1 MSAGIA
7 HEINNPLAIILGK
20 AQHLKIMLSKGS
32 LDQETIRKQVETIE
46 TTANRIARIVKGLQ
60 IFSRDGQKDSYEM
73 KGLRNIV
80 EDTVSFCLSR
90 FKNHGTELRIDEIPE
105 NLSIECQSTQISQ
118 VLLNLLNNA
127 FDAVQNLDSKSVR
140 ISIRDL
146 GDRAEIRV
154 ADSGPG
160 IPPDIAKKILEPFFT
175 TKEVGKGTG
184 LGLSISLGIVKSHGG
199 TLALDSTKA
208 HTEFVVT
215 LPKRHI
221 HV

>member
-1 MSAGIA
+1 
-7 HEINNPLAIILGK
+7 
-20 AQHLKIMLSKGS
+20 
-32 LDQETIRKQVETIE
+32 
-46 TTANRIARIVKGLQ
+46 
-60 IFSRDGQKDSYEM
+60 
-73 KGLRNIV
+73 
-80 EDTVSFCLSR
+80 VSFCLSR
-90 FKNHGTELRIDEIPE
+90 FKNHGTELLIDEIPE

-127 FDAVQNLDSKSVR
+127 FDAVQGLDSKSVR
-140 ISIRDL
+140 ITIRDL

-160 IPPDIAKKILEPFFT
+160 IPPEIAKKILEPFFT

-184 LGLSISLGIVKSHGG
+184 LGLSISLGIVKSHAG
-199 TLALDSTKA
+199 TLILDSTKS

-221 HV
+221 HA